1 MEKPIGRHRKPL
13 QGWRERLRWMLGSLL
28 AAVLCSATPVRPHQC
43 AFQPRSER
51 TRPLET
57 TSVETGT
64 ASCGAGEAR
73 AGEDPSTLLK
83 SVPQA
88 GAWRVPRPREP
99 HPSGGGWCVD
109 DDGVR
114 GVRPYLF
121 HPPTVG
127 ETLLRGEGSRSP
139 EGEFDELAGLV
150 RTWLSLAS

>member
-28 AAVLCSATPVRPHQC
+28 AAVLCSATPLRPQQR
-43 AFQPRSER
+43 AFRPPSER
-51 TRPLET
+51 SRLLET
-57 TSVETGT
+57 TSIETG
-64 ASCGAGEAR
+64 AARRGAGEAR
-73 AGEDPSTLLK
+73 TGEDPFALFK
-83 SVPQA
+83 SVSEVA
-88 GAWRVPRPREP
+88 AWRMPRPREP
-99 HPSGGGWCVD
+99 HPSDRGWCVD

-121 HPPTVG
+121 HPPTV
-127 ETLLRGEGSRSP
+127 EEALLRGEGSRSP